1 MGMLRWLPV
10 LLAVSLFAC
19 SGVPDV
25 NSTDEELSKAPMENF
40 HKVRAG
46 LYRGGH
52 PSTAGVAFLKKIGIK
67 TIVDLEIGDFIEATP
82 WAISGELSDAK
93 AQNIKVLRYPMSAF
107 ELAASSDFDHKIDT
121 IMSKL
126 DDTSLMP
133 IYVHCAH
140 GQDRTGLVIGL
151 ERVIDEGWTPKAAH
165 AEMLK
170 LGFHTELL
178 GLNHYFEEK
187 TGFED

>member
-1 MGMLRWLPV
+1 MRWISIC
-10 LLAVSLFAC
+10 LAASLFAC

-25 NSTDEELSKAPMENF
+25 NSSDEELAKAPMENF

-67 TIVDLEIGDFIEATP
+67 TIVDLEVGDFIEATP
-82 WAISGELSDAK
+82 WSISEELSDAK
-93 AQNIKVLRYPMSAF
+93 AQKITVLRYPMSAF
-107 ELAASSDFDHKIDT
+107 EPAVSSDFDHMIDT
-121 IMSKL
+121 IMTKL
-126 DDTSLMP
+126 DDPSLMP

-165 AEMLK
+165 DEMLK
-170 LGFHTELL
+170 LGFHPLFE

>member
-1 MGMLRWLPV
+1 MRWLSV
-10 LLAVSLFAC
+10 ALAATLLAC

-25 NSTDEELSKAPMENF
+25 NSSDEELAKAPLEHF

-82 WAISGELSDAK
+82 WSIASELSDAK

-107 ELAASSDFDHKIDT
+107 EPAVSSSFDHMIDT
-121 IMSKL
+121 IMTKL
-126 DDTSLMP
+126 DDVSLMP

-165 AEMLK
+165 DEMLQ
-170 LGFHTELL
+170 LGFHPLFE
-178 GLNHYFEEK
+178 GLNHYFEQK

>member
-1 MGMLRWLPV
+1 MQ
-10 LLAVSLFAC
+10 
-19 SGVPDV
+19 
-25 NSTDEELSKAPMENF
+25 NF

-52 PSTAGVAFLKKIGIK
+52 PNTAGVAYLKKIGIK
-67 TIVDLEIGDFIEATP
+67 TIVDLEVGDFIEAMP
-82 WAISGELSDAK
+82 WDISQELADAK
-93 AQNIKVLRYPMSAF
+93 KDGIKVIRHPMSAL
-107 ELAASSDFDHKIDT
+107 EPALSSDSSIAAIFDHMIDT
-121 IMSKL
+121 MMTQL

-165 AEMLK
+165 DEMLK
-170 LGFHTELL
+170 LGFHMEFV

-187 TGFED
+187 TGWED